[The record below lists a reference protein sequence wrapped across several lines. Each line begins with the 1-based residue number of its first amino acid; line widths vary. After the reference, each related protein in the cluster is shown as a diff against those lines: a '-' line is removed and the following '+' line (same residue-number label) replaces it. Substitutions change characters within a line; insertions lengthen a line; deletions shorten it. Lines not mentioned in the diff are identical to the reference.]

1 MNEQTKTSV
10 YCEKCNGSGWEPAED
25 GRGVRRCSCMEA
37 SRLGRMLADARIP
50 KRYEHCDLES
60 YQPAN
65 DSQEKAKKFVKS
77 FLDKYPLIDIG
88 LLFLGTCGVGKTHLA
103 VALLKGVITEKGDSC
118 LFYDFRDLLRE
129 IQASWNS
136 VSQTSELEVLRPV
149 LEAKVLVLD
158 ELGANKPT
166 EWVRDTIAHIINCRY
181 NDKKLTIFTSNYLDA
196 TRNHK
201 EESLADRVGVRL
213 RSRLYE
219 MCREIEINGDDFR
232 KEIKSGKNRF
242 NTEIRDYF
250 PKQRKGRLDQ

>member
-1 MNEQTKTSV
+1 
-10 YCEKCNGSGWEPAED
+10 
-25 GRGVRRCSCMEA
+25 MEY
-37 SRLGRMLADARIP
+37 SRLDRMLADARIP

-60 YQPAN
+60 YLPSNA
-65 DSQEKAKKFVKS
+65 SQKTAKKFVQS
-77 FLDKYPLIDIG
+77 FLDKYPLIDVG
-88 LLFLGTCGVGKTHLA
+88 LLLLGTCGVGKTHLA
-103 VALLKGVITEKGDSC
+103 VALLKGVIAEKGDGG

-166 EWVRDTIAHIINCRY
+166 DWVRDTIAHIINCRY
-181 NDKKLTIFTSNYLDA
+181 NDKKLTIFTSNYLDV

-201 EESLADRVGVRL
+201 EESLTDRIGLRL

-219 MCREIEINGDDFR
+219 MCRDIEIDGEDFR
-232 KEIKSGKNRF
+232 KGNKNAKSRF
-242 NTEIRDYF
+242 
-250 PKQRKGRLDQ
+250 

>member
-1 MNEQTKTSV
+1 MGSV
-10 YCEKCNGSGWEPAED
+10 RV
-25 GRGVRRCSCMEA
+25 GRLISE
-37 SRLGRMLADARIP
+37 ARIP

-60 YQPAN
+60 YLPQN
-65 DSQEKAKKFVKS
+65 ESQKKAKLYVQR
-77 FLDKYPLIDIG
+77 FLDKYPQIDVG

-103 VALLKGVITEKGDSC
+103 VALLKQVIMEKGDGG

-181 NDKKLTIFTSNYLDA
+181 NEEKLTIFTSNYLDKPA
-196 TRNHK
+196 K
-201 EESLADRVGVRL
+201 QGEENLTDRIGMRL
-213 RSRLYE
+213 RSRLFE
-219 MCREIEINGDDFR
+219 MCREVEIQGPDFR
-232 KEIKSGKNRF
+232 QDVKKAKYRF
-242 NTEIRDYF
+242 
-250 PKQRKGRLDQ
+250 